1 MPKFDSPDDKDDD
14 EECQDSAKNCS
25 PELEILQRNVET
37 SLLLHYLRFT
47 VKTDLNFLVYVTW
60 SFRIH
65 VMTLLQ

>member
-1 MPKFDSPDDKDDD
+1 MMMKN
-14 EECQDSAKNCS
+14 AKNCS

-37 SLLLHYLRFT
+37 SLLLQYLRFT
-47 VKTDLNFLVYVTW
+47 VKTDLNLLVYVTW